1 MDFSS
6 FLLIFSILLISG
18 VIAYLGDILGR
29 RIGKRRLSVWKLR
42 PRYTAVLMSIV
53 TGILIAAVTLTL
65 LSLASEDVRTALFGM
80 AELRER
86 LEELNLEVIE
96 RNVELA
102 AARREVENY
111 QQLIGELEQRERD
124 LQVSSVA
131 LEEQVGSLST
141 EVRELR
147 SQRDELREDIQ
158 LFQVELTRLRTAIMA
173 IRQGEILFRDDEE
186 ILRAIAPQAMA
197 EREAEEF
204 LVSLIRRADELAVL
218 AGAGRDVD
226 TQRSIFVLEDN
237 FTQALEWMTGAA
249 SEHVVRLVASINV
262 LKGEPVI
269 SRFLVDENRL
279 IFSDGEVVMERTLN
293 LEEGKTNVELLMGE
307 LLQDLNT
314 LGVRRGILPQQ
325 GRVGVISAANLS
337 ETTRA
342 LEGMSGE
349 VVLQAVALGDVYT
362 AGPLRLR
369 LHIRD

>member
-6 FLLIFSILLISG
+6 FLLIFTILLISG
-18 VIAYLGDILGR
+18 IIAYLGDILGR

-42 PRYTAVLMSIV
+42 PRYTAILMSIV

-96 RNVELA
+96 RNMELA
-102 AARREVENY
+102 TARRELENY
-111 QQLIGELEQRERD
+111 QQRIGELEQRERD
-124 LQVSSVA
+124 LQVSSA
-131 LEEQVGSLST
+131 SLEEQVGLLSA
-141 EVRELR
+141 EVGELR
-147 SQRDELREDIQ
+147 SQRNELREEIQ
-158 LFQVELTRLRTAIMA
+158 LFQAELTRLRSAIMA

-186 ILRAIAPQAMA
+186 ILRAIAPAVMD
-197 EREAEEF
+197 EGEAEEY

-218 AGAGRDVD
+218 AGAGKDVD

-237 FTQALEWMTGAA
+237 YTQTLERLTDA
-249 SEHVVRLVASINV
+249 SNEHVIRLVASINV

-269 SRFLVDENRL
+269 SRFLIDENRR
-279 IFSDGEVVMERTLN
+279 IFADGEVVMERLLR
-293 LEEGKTNVELLMGE
+293 LEEGTTNVELQLGE

-325 GRVGVISAANLS
+325 GRVGIISATNLS
-337 ETTRA
+337 ETTRT
-342 LEGMSGE
+342 LESLSGE
-349 VVLQAVALGDVYT
+349 VTIQAVATGDVYT
-362 AGPLRLR
+362 AGPLRVR
-369 LHIRD
+369 LHISD